1 MSYQMTK
8 VGEVPHT
15 EYLCPAPDILVASPE
30 PGYKDTPDLSRLN
43 IEFQRQYAHN
53 LGQRCGLV
61 IVMNNLLAQDGESRR
76 MYYNG
81 TTPDLF
87 YGVALVVGN
96 PLARAL
102 GTFTLNL
109 TTLKIPMTLVD
120 TVDKGIAWLEG
131 IRKEQ
136 ATN

>member
-1 MSYQMTK
+1 MSYQLAQ

-15 EYLCPAPDILVASPE
+15 EYFCSSPDILIASPE
-30 PGYKDTPDLSRLN
+30 SGYKDTPDLSRLN
-43 IEFQRQYAHN
+43 VEFQRNYAQK
-53 LGQRCGLV
+53 LGKRCGLV
-61 IVMNNLLAQDGESRR
+61 IVMNNLLSQDGESRR
-76 MYYNG
+76 LYYKS

-87 YGVALVVGN
+87 YGVALVVNN

-120 TVDKGIAWLEG
+120 SIDKGIAWLETLP
-131 IRKEQ
+131 KE
-136 ATN
+136 